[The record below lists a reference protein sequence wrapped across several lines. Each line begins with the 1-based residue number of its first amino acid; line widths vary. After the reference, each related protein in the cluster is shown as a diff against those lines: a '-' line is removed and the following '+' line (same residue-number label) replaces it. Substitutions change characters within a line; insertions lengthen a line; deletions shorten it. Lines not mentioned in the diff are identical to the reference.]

1 MQKLSVDRIESNFA
15 VCEKDDG
22 TMLNILLDELP
33 SNIKE
38 GNILLIDDNG
48 KIKLDE
54 QAEKARKLEI
64 LNLQNSLF
72 DK

>member
-1 MQKLSVDRIESNFA
+1 MQRLSIDRIESNFA

-33 SNIKE
+33 SNVQE
-38 GNILLIDDNG
+38 GNILLIDDKG

-54 QAEKARKLEI
+54 QAEKARKSEL